1 MRAFAPGGVG
11 QCPLSAGP
19 VLPPGSRPRG
29 SRFGDVT
36 WARIVRGGLARIE
49 RRQIASRWART
60 ARGGVDCVALGSH
73 YASRARPRQLRPGS
87 RSHRPGVGGVFR
99 VAGAVQR
106 LVVRQCR
113 SHGRGTGAPWPAGAG
128 GRASR
133 VARTSL
139 DPRDRRV
146 TRENVCLGYVLAGY
160 PTISASIRRSRG
172 LGRDR
177 TGWDGAG
184 TGPGPVTTGSVVV
197 VQEGGGVDPIGPATT
212 SGRFPDQSRGGR
224 GRRGPGPAC
233 VMRAQRD
240 AIHPT
245 SRRASPARRNPSAL
259 DPRDPT
265 WHNASPGD
273 ITETTP
279 PGAGLRHGVGDAA
292 ASGQADS
299 PEAGLRRRCAGSRTA
314 SSTSPG
320 RDAPRTTRPTRPLS
334 AERIDMSI
342 DPAAA
347 EQEYDFFAQAANQVP
362 QGPPR
367 RRSRRLSA
375 PVPVRF
381 SPEVLQR
388 IRERADAD
396 DRSVSSWIRRAVENE
411 LGRSA

>member
-1 MRAFAPGGVG
+1 MSPGLALCQVG
-11 QCPLSAGP
+11 SRGSSAG
-19 VLPPGSRPRG
+19 
-29 SRFGDVT
+29 RFRR
-36 WARIVRGGLARIE
+36 AGLARRE
-49 RRQIASRWART
+49 VGWIASRWARIT
-60 ARGGVDCVALGSH
+60 QAGPGRGNSGLGAGRTDPES
-73 YASRARPRQLRPGS
+73 AGCSGSRARPRARRRARVGP
-87 RSHRPGVGGVFR
+87 RPGVGALVRVGPTGGDR

-224 GRRGPGPAC
+224 GRRGSGPAC
-233 VMRAQRD
+233 VMPGQLNG
-240 AIHPT
+240 IHPT

-388 IRERADAD
+388 VRERADAD